1 MSKIIPSKPLFIMLY
16 GYPGAGKSYFARQ
29 LSERLQAAHVQDGR
43 IRNELFEAP
52 RYDKQENE
60 AITHLMDYMAEQF
73 LGAGVSVIYDTN
85 AMRSS
90 QRRAL
95 REAARKAHV
104 EPMIIWVQIDVE
116 SAFSRVAGR
125 DRRRTDDKY
134 AMPLDRT
141 TFDKITGNMQNPTR
155 DENYIVI
162 SGKHSFKTQLNSIVK
177 RLREIGAIASDDPHG
192 RVIKPGLVN
201 LIPNPAAGRVDLS
214 RRNIVIR

>member
-1 MSKIIPSKPLFIMLY
+1 MLY

-43 IRNELFEAP
+43 IRNELFEQP
-52 RYDKQENE
+52 RYDRQENE

-125 DRRRTDDKY
+125 DRRKTDDKY

-141 TFDKITGNMQNPTR
+141 TFDKLTGNMQNPSR

-162 SGKHSFKTQLNSIVK
+162 SGKHSFKTQLNSIIK
-177 RLREIGAIASDDPHG
+177 RLREIGAIASDNNNG
-192 RVIKPGLVN
+192 KVIKPGLVN